1 MDQTPRSPDGGPAV
15 PGASERPCVSPLL
28 GPQQWSFLQRRYELT
43 ARELQIAQLVC
54 QGLRNSRIAESL
66 SIQPATVQVH
76 VRNIYRKVKVRTKI
90 SMLLRFV
97 DEAR

>member
-1 MDQTPRSPDGGPAV
+1 MEQTPGPREAKPPAPGSSGPAHV
-15 PGASERPCVSPLL
+15 CPLL

-54 QGLRNSRIAESL
+54 QGLRNRRIAESL
-66 SIQPATVQVH
+66 SIRPATVQVH
-76 VRNIYRKVKVRTKI
+76 VRNIYRKVKVRSKI

>member
-1 MDQTPRSPDGGPAV
+1 MDQTSGLWGQKPPPLGSSGPEHA
-15 PGASERPCVSPLL
+15 SPLL
-28 GPQQWSFLQRRYELT
+28 SPQQWSCLQKRYELT
-43 ARELQIAQLVC
+43 PREVQIAQLVC
-54 QGLRNSRIAESL
+54 QGLRNGRIAESL

-76 VRNIYRKVKVRTKI
+76 VRNVYRKVKVRSRI